1 MRFDL
6 QYPMLHDFLTT
17 NRALIID
24 QCRIMAAARSE
35 AKIAVYDSVHG
46 IPVFIDQLIDVLARE
61 QQTQHSAEGTRG
73 RDGAAADKRVG
84 ETAMLL
90 GRDLLEQ
97 GFTLEQVV
105 RNYGDVCQVVT
116 NQAFET
122 GASIEVDEFRT
133 LNRCLDNAIA
143 GAVTQYTTH

>member
-1 MRFDL
+1 
-6 QYPMLHDFLTT
+6 MLHEFLTA
-17 NRALIID
+17 NRAFIID
-24 QCRIMAAARSE
+24 RCRVTAAARSGPKT
-35 AKIAVYDSVHG
+35 AGHDLAQGV
-46 IPVFIDQLIDVLARE
+46 PVFIDQLIEVLASE
-61 QQTQHSAEGTRG
+61 QLTRHGFAERKQGTEE
-73 RDGAAADKRVG
+73 DAADKKVG

-105 RNYGDVCQVVT
+105 RNYGDVCQAVT

-133 LNRCLDNAIA
+133 LN
-143 GAVTQYTTH
+143 